1 MEPDYIIRTWNY
13 YICDENPNIVH
24 IEWTLHKM
32 GESPDLSGRCSVEQI
47 NGEDDILVF
56 GDAGRNHA

>member
-1 MEPDYIIRTWNY
+1 MEPDYIIRTLNY